1 MQKSFYFIVRDIL
14 GKRRNKHIEKRK
26 KGYYLYMTYRIS
38 SWLSCN
44 IFYCMD
50 LYKDNFIN
58 FYKKYRHI

>member
-1 MQKSFYFIVRDIL
+1 MQKPFYFIVRDIL

-44 IFYCMD
+44 IF
-50 LYKDNFIN
+50 LLHGPLQGQLHKLLQEV
-58 FYKKYRHI
+58 